1 MEFQR
6 QTIREKV
13 VENGWQI
20 IELEKAEFDWW
31 ANEIWRLE
39 SLWSPIGETAFIAF
53 LLEPEYA
60 KEVWEI
66 TVSKDKPGF
75 RGENSN
81 SFSLNIKSSG
91 WEKDLP
97 EFMKFLSGLRNERAL
112 EK

>member
-6 QTIREKV
+6 QTIRQKV

-20 IELEKAEFDWW
+20 IELEKVEFDWR

-39 SLWSPIGETAFIAF
+39 SLRSPIGETAFITF

-60 KEVWEI
+60 KEVWGI
-66 TVSKDKPGF
+66 MVSKDKLGF
-75 RGENSN
+75 RGGNSN

-91 WEKDLP
+91 WEKNLP
-97 EFMKFLSGLRNERAL
+97 EFMRFLSGLRNEPAPD
-112 EK
+112 E